1 MAPGGGVFFSRDRE
15 GIVRRHRRLGI
26 NQAVEVNESTVE
38 WAVNRYGYDRVDKDL
53 PDWSS
58 LEAFVIASIPTREVS
73 VADLP
78 VNPMI
83 ARQSTGVLRKWLN
96 SRSDV
101 HLVVPVVNRLIANAL
116 VRADEQ
122 LCIELL
128 EISTAAAFSL
138 RAAPSELRLLDSTP
152 DSGLGRPRRS
162 QSTLNFYVDRA
173 A

>member
-1 MAPGGGVFFSRDRE
+1 MAPAGEVFFSRDRE
-15 GIVRRHRRLGI
+15 GIVRRHRRLGVT
-26 NQAVEVNESTVE
+26 QAVEVSESTVE

-83 ARQSTGVLRKWLN
+83 AHQSAAVLRKWIN
-96 SRSDV
+96 SRRDV
-101 HLVVPVVNRLIANAL
+101 YLVVPVVNRLMANAL

-122 LCIELL
+122 LCKELL
-128 EISTAAAFSL
+128 EISSAASRSL
-138 RAAPSELRLLDSTP
+138 SATPSERRLLEPPSP
-152 DSGLGRPRRS
+152 YS
-162 QSTLNFYVDRA
+162 A
-173 A
+173 